1 MNLQKEST
9 VKVIKHKYIF
19 NNTNEY
25 KDTYYITNNKYK
37 FLDIP
42 EEHPM
47 AILNKSISV
56 EGDESKKMS
65 KEVDGVEYDFYYGN
79 LTMTVS
85 NIKQP
90 ISVPISVC
98 CYYHGYMGGENILKY
113 KLNF

>member
-1 MNLQKEST
+1 MNLQQKST
-9 VKVIKHKYIF
+9 VKVIKKQYIF
-19 NNTNEY
+19 NNKNEY
-25 KDTYYITNNKYK
+25 NDTYYITDNEYT
-37 FLDIP
+37 FQDIP

-56 EGDESKKMS
+56 KGDENKKMS

-90 ISVPISVC
+90 ISVY

>member
-1 MNLQKEST
+1 MNLQQQST
-9 VKVIKHKYIF
+9 VKVIKKQYIF
-19 NNTNEY
+19 NNKNEY
-25 KDTYYITNNKYK
+25 NDTYYITNSTYT

-42 EEHPM
+42 KDHPM

-56 EGDESKKMS
+56 EGDKTKKMS

-85 NIKQP
+85 NIEQT
-90 ISVPISVC
+90 ISVY
-98 CYYHGYMGGENILKY
+98 CYYHGYMGGKNILKY